1 MVGDDACSVCA
12 SLIQKLLEFISNMER
27 NKQYRKD
34 AKPPKKPKIKTGKL
48 SKKNFEKLQQLGMN
62 FEYLPVSKNLMPQ
75 FEAAMKKMGGTF
87 FTGGIEDNNSVYVAI
102 PAAQRN
108 MAALAAQHMLSK
120 EIEIKPDGFIL
131 KDGNNKISEEEMR
144 ITSDV
149 MSSYDIPLFAF
160 KTDDGKYMTVFP
172 KEFEG
177 QYNKAMEDVRQQFN
191 EINNIDIVR
200 YEQLSPLDK
209 PEYAAYI
216 VTDEEAQELA
226 KLAEFGELDI
236 KFAKTE
242 QGTAVFYS
250 MDIAEKIKNAR
261 KEYAKSLS
269 ESERYRI
276 DVTDNTISMDI
287 KNLLVPELSDE
298 NTYFLRVPNT
308 SGKDYIRLDKS
319 DCEIING
326 GKSIKTE
333 LDMEK
338 KYSIY
343 DSAGNIKQKRSGE
356 ELVKSYNTRHP
367 HATKGTKVYE
377 YGQGRER
384 VNLFNKEKNE
394 IISAKLDNADV
405 MRTALKEHGITGMTA
420 DMLMEDINKKLSEP
434 QKEIFN
440 YSKEKTEVVY
450 ADIPNIGEYLAQSQ
464 LSQAIVGKVCMT
476 GEIPKDTGSKCCV
489 MDRNTNSFAVLPV
502 MPVKEVQAALSQMG
516 YSEMSAKEIADKI
529 IHSYREGDVKE
540 LDEVK
545 ETSLPKITPFE
556 TTNAELQDCGYCK
569 TNDGI
574 MLIRES
580 QDEYKYMTID
590 KESPLADVERALHD
604 KFGLVD
610 DISAAVVMKQ
620 LIAEDIVKTAEPKT
634 IGDDVTVSQVT
645 SRYAEISH
653 DGKSEMMP
661 LDKLDTE
668 KLLAMGIPEKTIG
681 DIQKSFEK
689 AEQEVMYPDKQNL
702 ASLIGNAKN
711 MLMEK
716 VKAGGE
722 KLKENIK
729 SVGQE
734 R

>member
-12 SLIQKLLEFISNMER
+12 SLIQKLLEFIANMER
-27 NKQYRKD
+27 NRQYRKD

-131 KDGNNKISEEEMR
+131 KDGNNKIGEEEMR

-149 MSSYDIPLFAF
+149 MNSYDIPLFAF
-160 KTDDGKYMTVFP
+160 KTDDGKYMTVVP

-177 QYNKAMEDVRQQFN
+177 QYNKAMKDVRQQLN
-191 EINNIDIVR
+191 EINNIDVVR
-200 YEQLSPLDK
+200 YDQFSPLDN
-209 PEYAAYI
+209 PEFAAYI

-236 KFAKTE
+236 QFAMTDK
-242 QGTAVFYS
+242 GTAVFYS
-250 MDIAEKIKNAR
+250 TDIEGKIAGVR
-261 KEYAKSLS
+261 EEYAKSLS
-269 ESERYRI
+269 ESEQYRI

-319 DCEIING
+319 DCKIING

-333 LDMEK
+333 LDMER
-338 KYSIY
+338 KYSVY
-343 DSAGNIKQKRSGE
+343 DSSGNIKQKRSGE
-356 ELVKSYNTRHP
+356 ELSKSYNTRHP

-377 YGQGRER
+377 YDQGRER

-394 IISAKLDNADV
+394 IISVKLDNV
-405 MRTALKEHGITGMTA
+405 EVVRNALKEHGITGKTA
-420 DMLMEDINKKLSEP
+420 DMLMEDINNKLSAP

-440 YSKEKTEVVY
+440 YTREKTEVVY
-450 ADIPNIGEYLAQSQ
+450 VDIPNIGEYLAQSQ
-464 LSQAIVGKVCMT
+464 LSQAIVGRKCKS
-476 GEIPKDTGSKCCV
+476 GEIPKDTGAKCCV
-489 MDRNTNSFAVLPV
+489 LDNNKNEFAVIPV

-516 YSEMSAKEIADKI
+516 YSEISAKEIADKI
-529 IHSYREGDVKE
+529 VRSYRDSDISEPE
-540 LDEVK
+540 QEN
-545 ETSLPKITPFE
+545 EIIPSEITPFE
-556 TTNAELQDCGYCK
+556 TVNAELRDCGYCK

-580 QDEYKYMTID
+580 SDEYKYMTVD
-590 KESPLADVERALHD
+590 KDSSLADVERALHD

-620 LIAEDIVKTAEPKT
+620 LISDDIVKTAEPKT
-634 IGDDVTVSQVT
+634 IGDDVKVSQVT

-661 LDKLDTE
+661 LDKLDIE
-668 KLLAMGIPEKTIG
+668 RLLAMGVSEKIIG
-681 DIQKSFEK
+681 DVQKSFDKSEN
-689 AEQEVMYPDKQNL
+689 EMLHPDRQTLTGLK
-702 ASLIGNAKN
+702 IGAKN
-711 MLMEK
+711 MLDK
-716 VKAGGE
+716 IKAGGE

>member
-12 SLIQKLLEFISNMER
+12 SLIQKLLEFIANMER
-27 NKQYRKD
+27 NKQFRKD
-34 AKPPKKPKIKTGKL
+34 SQPPKKPKIKTGKL
-48 SKKNFEKLQQLGMN
+48 SKKNFEKLQQLGMS
-62 FEYLPVSKNLMPQ
+62 FEYLSVSKNLMPQ

-108 MAALAAQHMLSK
+108 MATLASQHMLSK
-120 EIEIKPDGFIL
+120 EIEIKPDSFIL
-131 KDGNNKISEEEMR
+131 KDGNDKISEEEMKV
-144 ITSDV
+144 TSDI

-160 KTDDGKYMTVFP
+160 RTDEGKYMTVVP

-177 QYNKAMEDVRQQFN
+177 QYIKAMKDVREQLK
-191 EINNIDIVR
+191 EINNIDVVR
-200 YEQLSPLDK
+200 YDQFSPLDK
-209 PEYAAYI
+209 PEFAAYI

-226 KLAEFGELDI
+226 KLADFGNLGI
-236 KFAKTE
+236 QFAMTDK
-242 QGTAVFYS
+242 GTAVFYS
-250 MDIAEKIKNAR
+250 TDIEDKIAGVR
-261 KEYAKSLS
+261 EEYAKSLS
-269 ESERYRI
+269 ESEQYRI

-333 LDMEK
+333 LDMER
-338 KYSIY
+338 KYSVY
-343 DSAGNIKQKRSGE
+343 NSSGNIKQSRSGE
-356 ELVKSYNTRHP
+356 ELSKSYNTRHP

-394 IISAKLDNADV
+394 IISVKLDNADI
-405 MRTALKEHGITGMTA
+405 MRTALKEHGITGKTA
-420 DMLMEDINKKLSEP
+420 DMLMEDIYNKLSEP

-440 YSKEKTEVVY
+440 YTKEKTEVVY

-476 GEIPKDTGSKCCV
+476 GEIPKEKGSKCCV

-529 IHSYREGDVKE
+529 VGNYREGDVKE
-540 LDEVK
+540 FDEVK
-545 ETSLPKITPFE
+545 ETPLPKVTPFE
-556 TTNAELQDCGYCK
+556 TTNAELRDCGYCN
-569 TNDGI
+569 TNEGI

-580 QDEYKYMTID
+580 SDEYKYMTID
-590 KESPLADVERALHD
+590 NESSLADVESALHD
-604 KFGLVD
+604 KFNIID

-620 LIAEDIVKTAEPKT
+620 LIADDIVKTAESKT

-645 SRYAEISH
+645 SKYVEISH

-681 DIQKSFEK
+681 DIRKSFEK

>member
-12 SLIQKLLEFISNMER
+12 SLIQKLLEFIANMER
-27 NKQYRKD
+27 NRQYRKD
-34 AKPPKKPKIKTGKL
+34 AKPPKQPKIKMGKL
-48 SKKNFEKLQQLGMN
+48 SKKCFNKLQQAGMS
-62 FEYLPVSKNLMPQ
+62 FEYMPVPKELMPQ

-87 FTGGIEDNNSVYVAI
+87 FTGGIEDNNSVYVAVPMSQKNLVGI
-102 PAAQRN
+102 AT
-108 MAALAAQHMLSK
+108 QHILSK
-120 EIEIKPDGFIL
+120 EIEIKPDSFIL
-131 KDGNNKISEEEMR
+131 KDGNDKISEEEMR

-149 MSSYDIPLFAF
+149 MNSYDIPLFAF
-160 KTDDGKYMTVFP
+160 KTDDDRYMTIVP

-177 QYNKAMEDVRQQFN
+177 QYIKAMKDVREQLK
-191 EINNIDIVR
+191 EINNIDVVH
-200 YEQLSPLDK
+200 YDQFSPLDK
-209 PEYAAYI
+209 PEKVAFI
-216 VTDEEAQELA
+216 VTEEEAQELA
-226 KLAEFGELDI
+226 KLADFGNLGI
-236 KFAKTE
+236 QFAMTDK
-242 QGTAVFYS
+242 GTAVFYS
-250 MDIAEKIKNAR
+250 TDIEDKIAGVR
-261 KEYAKSLS
+261 EEYAKSLS
-269 ESERYRI
+269 ESEQYRI

-319 DCEIING
+319 DCEIINS

-333 LDMEK
+333 LDMER
-338 KYSIY
+338 KYSVY
-343 DSAGNIKQKRSGE
+343 DSSGNIKQKRSGE
-356 ELVKSYNTRHP
+356 ELSKSYNTRHP

-377 YGQGRER
+377 YGQVRER

-394 IISAKLDNADV
+394 IISVKLDNV
-405 MRTALKEHGITGMTA
+405 EVVRNALKEHGITGKTA
-420 DMLMEDINKKLSEP
+420 DMLMEDINNKLSAP

-440 YSKEKTEVVY
+440 YTREKTEVVY

-464 LSQAIVGKVCMT
+464 LSQAIVGKACMT

-540 LDEVK
+540 LDGVK

-556 TTNAELQDCGYCK
+556 TTNAELQDYGYCK

-574 MLIRES
+574 MIIRES

-590 KESPLADVERALHD
+590 KESSLADVESALHD
-604 KFGLVD
+604 KFNIID

-620 LIAEDIVKTAEPKT
+620 LIADDIVKTAESKT

-645 SRYAEISH
+645 SKYIEISH

-681 DIQKSFEK
+681 DIRKSFEK

-729 SVGQE
+729 PVGQE

>member
-27 NKQYRKD
+27 NKQYRKG

-48 SKKNFEKLQQLGMN
+48 SKKNFEKLQQLGMS

-102 PAAQRN
+102 PTVQRN

-131 KDGNNKISEEEMR
+131 KDGNNKVSEEEMR
-144 ITSDV
+144 ITSDI
-149 MSSYDIPLFAF
+149 MNSYDIPLFAF
-160 KTDDGKYMTVFP
+160 KTDDDRYMTIVP
-172 KEFEG
+172 KEFKG
-177 QYNKAMEDVRQQFN
+177 QYIKAMKDVREQLK
-191 EINNIDIVR
+191 EINNIDVVR
-200 YEQLSPLDK
+200 YDQFSPLDK

-226 KLAEFGELDI
+226 KLADFGDLDI
-236 KFAKTE
+236 QFTKSGE
-242 QGTAVFYS
+242 NTAVFYS
-250 MDIAEKIKNAR
+250 TDIEDKIAGVR
-261 KEYAKSLS
+261 EDYVKSLS
-269 ESERYRI
+269 ESEQYRI

-333 LDMEK
+333 LDMK
-338 KYSIY
+338 KNYSIY
-343 DSAGNIKQKRSGE
+343 DSESNIKQTRSGE
-356 ELVKSYNTRHP
+356 ELAKSYNTRHP

-377 YGQGRER
+377 YGQGRKR

-394 IISAKLDNADV
+394 IISVKLDNSEV
-405 MRTALKEHGITGMTA
+405 VRNALKEHGITGKTA
-420 DMLMEDINKKLSEP
+420 DMLMNDINNKLSEP

-440 YSKEKTEVVY
+440 YTKENTEVVY

-464 LSQAIVGKVCMT
+464 LSQAIVGRKCKS
-476 GEIPKDTGSKCCV
+476 GEIPKDTGAKCCV
-489 MDRNTNSFAVLPV
+489 LDNNKNEFAVIPV
-502 MPVKEVQAALSQMG
+502 MPLKEVQAALSQMG

-529 IHSYREGDVKE
+529 VGSYREGDIKE

-545 ETSLPKITPFE
+545 ETPLPKITPFE
-556 TTNAELQDCGYCK
+556 TTNAELQDCGFCK
-569 TNDGI
+569 TDDGI

-580 QDEYKYMTID
+580 ADEYKYMTID

-604 KFGLVD
+604 KFNIVD

-620 LIAEDIVKTAEPKT
+620 LIDDDIVKTAESKT

-645 SRYAEISH
+645 SKYVEISH

-681 DIQKSFEK
+681 DIRKSFEK
-689 AEQEVMYPDKQNL
+689 AEQEFMYPDKQNL

>member
-12 SLIQKLLEFISNMER
+12 SLIQKLLEFIANMER
-27 NKQYRKD
+27 NRQYRKD
-34 AKPPKKPKIKTGKL
+34 AKPPKQPKIKTGKL
-48 SKKNFEKLQQLGMN
+48 SKKNFEKLQQLGMS

-75 FEAAMKKMGGTF
+75 FEVAMKKMGGTF

-149 MSSYDIPLFAF
+149 MNSYDIPLFAF
-160 KTDDGKYMTVFP
+160 KTDDGKYMTVVP

-177 QYNKAMEDVRQQFN
+177 QYIKAMKDVREQLK
-191 EINNIDIVR
+191 EINNIDVVR
-200 YEQLSPLDK
+200 YDQFSPLDN

-216 VTDEEAQELA
+216 VTDEEAQEFA
-226 KLAEFGELDI
+226 KLAEFGNLDI
-236 KFAKTE
+236 QFAMTDK
-242 QGTAVFYS
+242 GMAVFYS
-250 MDIAEKIKNAR
+250 TDISEKITTAR
-261 KEYAKSLS
+261 EEYAKSLS
-269 ESERYRI
+269 ESEQYRI

-333 LDMEK
+333 LDMER
-338 KYSIY
+338 KYSVY
-343 DSAGNIKQKRSGE
+343 DSSGNIKQSRSGE
-356 ELVKSYNTRHP
+356 ELSKSYNTRHP

-394 IISAKLDNADV
+394 IISVKLDNADV
-405 MRTALKEHGITGMTA
+405 MRTALKEHGITGKTA
-420 DMLMEDINKKLSEP
+420 DMLMEDINQKLSEP

-440 YSKEKTEVVY
+440 YTREKTEVVY

-516 YSEMSAKEIADKI
+516 YFEMSAKEIADKI
-529 IHSYREGDVKE
+529 VGSYRDGDISE
-540 LDEVK
+540 PERGN
-545 ETSLPKITPFE
+545 EIIPSEITLFE
-556 TTNAELQDCGYCK
+556 TTNAELQDCGFCK

-580 QDEYKYMTID
+580 SDEYKYMTVD
-590 KESPLADVERALHD
+590 KDSSLVDVERALHD

-620 LIAEDIVKTAEPKT
+620 LISDDIVKTAEPKN
-634 IGDDVTVSQVT
+634 IGDDVTVSQIT
-645 SRYAEISH
+645 SKYIEISH

-668 KLLAMGIPEKTIG
+668 KLLAMGVSEKVIG
-681 DIQKSFEK
+681 DIQKSFDKSEN
-689 AEQEVMYPDKQNL
+689 EILHPDRQTLTELK
-702 ASLIGNAKN
+702 IGAKN
-711 MLMEK
+711 MLDK
-716 VKAGGE
+716 IKAGGE
-722 KLKENIK
+722 KIKENIK
-729 SVGQE
+729 LVGQE

>member
-12 SLIQKLLEFISNMER
+12 SLIQKLLEFIANMEH
-27 NKQYRKD
+27 NKQYRKGM
-34 AKPPKKPKIKTGKL
+34 KPPKTPKIKTGKL
-48 SKKNFEKLQQLGMN
+48 SKKCFKKLQQAGTS
-62 FEYLPVSKNLMPQ
+62 FEYLPVPKKLMPQ
-75 FEAAMKKMGGTF
+75 FETAMKKMGGTF
-87 FTGGIEDNNSVYVAI
+87 FTGGIEDNNNIYVAI

-120 EIEIKPDGFIL
+120 EIENKPDAFIL

-149 MSSYDIPLFAF
+149 MNSYDIPMFAF
-160 KTDDGKYMTVFP
+160 RTNDGKYMTVIP

-177 QYNKAMEDVRQQFN
+177 QFNKAMEDVKQQL
-191 EINNIDIVR
+191 EQLKNIEVVR
-200 YEQLSPLDK
+200 YDQFSPLDK
-209 PEYAAYI
+209 PEKVAYT

-226 KLAEFGELDI
+226 KVAKLGDLDI
-236 KFAKTE
+236 QFAKTE
-242 QGTAVFYS
+242 QGTAVLYNS
-250 MDIAEKIKNAR
+250 DIAEKIEATR
-261 KEYAKSLS
+261 EDYAKAVS
-269 ESERYRI
+269 ESEAFLI

-287 KNLLVPELSDE
+287 NKLLVPELSDE
-298 NTYFLRVPNT
+298 NTYFVRVPNT

-333 LDMEK
+333 LDMER
-338 KYSIY
+338 KYSVY
-343 DSAGNIKQKRSGE
+343 DSSGNIKQKRSGE
-356 ELVKSYNTRHP
+356 ELSKSYNTRHP

-394 IISAKLDNADV
+394 IISVKLDNV
-405 MRTALKEHGITGMTA
+405 EVVRNALKEHGITGKTA
-420 DMLMEDINKKLSEP
+420 DMLMEDINNKLSAP

-440 YSKEKTEVVY
+440 YTREKTEVVY

-489 MDRNTNSFAVLPV
+489 TDRNTNSFAVLPV

-516 YSEMSAKEIADKI
+516 YSEMSSKEIADKI
-529 IHSYREGDVKE
+529 VRSYREGDVNE
-540 LDEVK
+540 LDEI
-545 ETSLPKITPFE
+545 TPSPKITPFE
-556 TTNAELQDCGYCK
+556 TTNAELQDCGFCK
-569 TNDGI
+569 TDDGI

-580 QDEYKYMTID
+580 QDDYKCMTID
-590 KESPLADVERALHD
+590 KDSPLADVERALHD
-604 KFGLVD
+604 KFNIVD
-610 DISAAVVMKQ
+610 DISAANIMKQ
-620 LIAEDIVKTAEPKT
+620 LISDDIVKTAEPKT

-645 SRYAEISH
+645 SGYVEISH

-668 KLLAMGIPEKTIG
+668 KLLAMGVSEKVIG
-681 DIQKSFEK
+681 DIQKSFDKSEN
-689 AEQEVMYPDKQNL
+689 EILHPDRQTLTGLK
-702 ASLIGNAKN
+702 IGAKN
-711 MLMEK
+711 MLDK
-716 VKAGGE
+716 IKAGGE

>member
-1 MVGDDACSVCA
+1 
-12 SLIQKLLEFISNMER
+12 
-27 NKQYRKD
+27 
-34 AKPPKKPKIKTGKL
+34 
-48 SKKNFEKLQQLGMN
+48 
-62 FEYLPVSKNLMPQ
+62 
-75 FEAAMKKMGGTF
+75 
-87 FTGGIEDNNSVYVAI
+87 
-102 PAAQRN
+102 
-108 MAALAAQHMLSK
+108 
-120 EIEIKPDGFIL
+120 
-131 KDGNNKISEEEMR
+131 
-144 ITSDV
+144 
-149 MSSYDIPLFAF
+149 
-160 KTDDGKYMTVFP
+160 
-172 KEFEG
+172 
-177 QYNKAMEDVRQQFN
+177 
-191 EINNIDIVR
+191 
-200 YEQLSPLDK
+200 
-209 PEYAAYI
+209 
-216 VTDEEAQELA
+216 
-226 KLAEFGELDI
+226 
-236 KFAKTE
+236 
-242 QGTAVFYS
+242 
-250 MDIAEKIKNAR
+250 
-261 KEYAKSLS
+261 
-269 ESERYRI
+269 
-276 DVTDNTISMDI
+276 MDI

-394 IISAKLDNADV
+394 IISVKLDNADV
-405 MRTALKEHGITGMTA
+405 MRTALKEHGITGKTA
-420 DMLMEDINKKLSEP
+420 DMLMEDIYNKLSEP

-440 YSKEKTEVVY
+440 YTKEKTEVVY

-489 MDRNTNSFAVLPV
+489 MDRNTNSFAVLPI

-529 IHSYREGDVKE
+529 VRSYRDSDISEPE
-540 LDEVK
+540 REN
-545 ETSLPKITPFE
+545 EIIPSEITSFE
-556 TTNAELQDCGYCK
+556 TVNAELQDCGFCK
-569 TNDGI
+569 TDDGL

-590 KESPLADVERALHD
+590 KESSLADVESALHD
-604 KFGLVD
+604 KFNIID

-620 LIAEDIVKTAEPKT
+620 LIADDIVKTAESKT

-645 SRYAEISH
+645 SKYVEISH

-681 DIQKSFEK
+681 DIRKSFEK
-689 AEQEVMYPDKQNL
+689 AEQEFMYPDKQNL

-729 SVGQE
+729 LVGQE

>member
-48 SKKNFEKLQQLGMN
+48 SKKNFEKLQQLGMS
-62 FEYLPVSKNLMPQ
+62 FEYLPVSKNLMLQ

-131 KDGNNKISEEEMR
+131 KDGNNKIGEEEMK

-149 MSSYDIPLFAF
+149 MNSYDIPLFAF
-160 KTDDGKYMTVFP
+160 KTDDGKYMTVVP

-177 QYNKAMEDVRQQFN
+177 QYNKAMEDVRQQLN
-191 EINNIDIVR
+191 EINNIDVVR
-200 YEQLSPLDK
+200 YDQLSPLDK
-209 PEYAAYI
+209 PEFAAYI
-216 VTDEEAQELA
+216 ITDEEAQELA

-250 MDIAEKIKNAR
+250 TDISEKITTAR
-261 KEYAKSLS
+261 EEYAKSLS
-269 ESERYRI
+269 ESEQYRI

-308 SGKDYIRLDKS
+308 SGKDYISLDKS
-319 DCEIING
+319 ECEIING
-326 GKSIKTE
+326 CKSIKTE
-333 LDMEK
+333 LDMK
-338 KYSIY
+338 KNYSIY
-343 DSAGNIKQKRSGE
+343 DSEGNIKQTRSGE
-356 ELVKSYNTRHP
+356 ELAKSYNTRHP

-377 YGQGRER
+377 HGQGRER

-394 IISAKLDNADV
+394 IISVKLDNADV
-405 MRTALKEHGITGMTA
+405 MRTALKEHGITGKTA
-420 DMLMEDINKKLSEP
+420 DMLMEDINQKLSEP

-440 YSKEKTEVVY
+440 YTREKTEVVY

-529 IHSYREGDVKE
+529 VGSYRDGDISE
-540 LDEVK
+540 PERGN
-545 ETSLPKITPFE
+545 EIIPSEITLFE
-556 TTNAELQDCGYCK
+556 TTNAELQDCGFCK

-580 QDEYKYMTID
+580 SDEYKYMTVD
-590 KESPLADVERALHD
+590 KDSSLADVERALHD

-620 LIAEDIVKTAEPKT
+620 LISDDIVKTAEPKN
-634 IGDDVTVSQVT
+634 IGDDVTVSQIT
-645 SRYAEISH
+645 SKYIEISH

-668 KLLAMGIPEKTIG
+668 KLLAMGVSEKVIG
-681 DIQKSFEK
+681 DIQKSFDKSEN
-689 AEQEVMYPDKQNL
+689 EILHPDRQTLTELK
-702 ASLIGNAKN
+702 IGAKN
-711 MLMEK
+711 MLDK
-716 VKAGGE
+716 IKAGGE
-722 KLKENIK
+722 KIKENIK
-729 SVGQE
+729 LVGQE

>member
-12 SLIQKLLEFISNMER
+12 SLIQKLLEFIANMER
-27 NKQYRKD
+27 NKQFRKD
-34 AKPPKKPKIKTGKL
+34 SQPPKKPKIKTGKL
-48 SKKNFEKLQQLGMN
+48 SKKNFEKLRQLGMS

-108 MAALAAQHMLSK
+108 MATLASQHMLSK
-120 EIEIKPDGFIL
+120 EIEIKPDSFIL
-131 KDGNNKISEEEMR
+131 KDGNDKISEEEMKV
-144 ITSDV
+144 TSDI

-160 KTDDGKYMTVFP
+160 KTDDGKYMTVVP

-177 QYNKAMEDVRQQFN
+177 QYIEAMKDVREQLK
-191 EINNIDIVR
+191 EIHNIDIVR
-200 YEQLSPLDK
+200 YDQFSPLDN
-209 PEYAAYI
+209 PEFAAYI

-226 KLAEFGELDI
+226 KLAEFGEFDI

-250 MDIAEKIKNAR
+250 TDIAPKISEAR
-261 KEYAKSLS
+261 EEYAKSLS
-269 ESERYRI
+269 GSEQYRI

-298 NTYFLRVPNT
+298 DTYFLRVPNT

-333 LDMEK
+333 LDMER
-338 KYSIY
+338 KYSVY
-343 DSAGNIKQKRSGE
+343 DSSGNIKQKRSGE
-356 ELVKSYNTRHP
+356 ELSKSYNTRHP

-394 IISAKLDNADV
+394 IISVKLDNAGI
-405 MRTALKEHGITGMTA
+405 MRTALKEHGITGKTA
-420 DMLMEDINKKLSEP
+420 DMLMEDIYNKLSEP

-440 YSKEKTEVVY
+440 YTREKTEVVY

-464 LSQAIVGKVCMT
+464 LSQAIVGRKCIS
-476 GEIPKDTGSKCCV
+476 GEIPKDTGAKCCV
-489 MDRNTNSFAVLPV
+489 LDNNKNEFAVIPV
-502 MPVKEVQAALSQMG
+502 MPVKEVQATLSQMG

-529 IHSYREGDVKE
+529 VGNYRDGDISE
-540 LDEVK
+540 PERGN
-545 ETSLPKITPFE
+545 EIIPSEITSFE
-556 TTNAELQDCGYCK
+556 TVNAELQDCGFCK
-569 TNDGI
+569 TDDGI
-574 MLIRES
+574 MIIRES

-604 KFGLVD
+604 KFNIVD

-620 LIAEDIVKTAEPKT
+620 LISDDIVKTAEPKT
-634 IGDDVTVSQVT
+634 IGDDVTVSQIT
-645 SRYAEISH
+645 SKYIEISH

-668 KLLAMGIPEKTIG
+668 KLLAMGVSEKVIG
-681 DIQKSFEK
+681 DIEKSFYKLEN
-689 AEQEVMYPDKQNL
+689 EILHPDRQTLTGLK
-702 ASLIGNAKN
+702 IGAKN
-711 MLMEK
+711 MLDK
-716 VKAGGE
+716 IKAGGE
-722 KLKENIK
+722 KVAETIK
-729 SVGQE
+729 NRGQE

>member
-12 SLIQKLLEFISNMER
+12 SLIQKLLEFIANMER
-27 NKQYRKD
+27 NRQYRKD
-34 AKPPKKPKIKTGKL
+34 AKPPKQPKIKTGKL

-75 FEAAMKKMGGTF
+75 FEAVMKKMGGTF

-108 MAALAAQHMLSK
+108 MVTLASQHMLSK
-120 EIEIKPDGFIL
+120 EIEIKPDSFIL
-131 KDGNNKISEEEMR
+131 KDGNDKISEEEMKV
-144 ITSDV
+144 TSDI

-160 KTDDGKYMTVFP
+160 RTDEGKYMTVVP

-177 QYNKAMEDVRQQFN
+177 QYIKAMKDVREQLK
-191 EINNIDIVR
+191 EINNIDVVR
-200 YEQLSPLDK
+200 YDQFSPLDK

-226 KLAEFGELDI
+226 KLADFGELNI

-250 MDIAEKIKNAR
+250 TDIAGKIKNAR
-261 KEYAKSLS
+261 EEYAKSLS
-269 ESERYRI
+269 GSEQYRI

-298 NTYFLRVPNT
+298 DTYFLRVPNT

-333 LDMEK
+333 LDMER
-338 KYSIY
+338 KYSVY
-343 DSAGNIKQKRSGE
+343 DSSGNIKQKRSGE
-356 ELVKSYNTRHP
+356 ELSKSYNTRHP

-394 IISAKLDNADV
+394 IISVKLDNAGI
-405 MRTALKEHGITGMTA
+405 MRTALKEHGITGKTA
-420 DMLMEDINKKLSEP
+420 DMLMEDIYNKLSEP

-440 YSKEKTEVVY
+440 YTREKTEVVY

-464 LSQAIVGKVCMT
+464 LSQAIVGRKCIS
-476 GEIPKDTGSKCCV
+476 GEIPKDTGAKCCV
-489 MDRNTNSFAVLPV
+489 LDNNKNEFAVIPV
-502 MPVKEVQAALSQMG
+502 MPVKEVQATLSQMG

-529 IHSYREGDVKE
+529 VGNYRYGDISE
-540 LDEVK
+540 PER
-545 ETSLPKITPFE
+545 ENEIIPSEITSFE
-556 TTNAELQDCGYCK
+556 TVNAELQDCGFCK
-569 TNDGI
+569 TDDGI

-604 KFGLVD
+604 KFNIID

-620 LIAEDIVKTAEPKT
+620 LIADDIVKTAESKT

-645 SRYAEISH
+645 SKYVEISH

-681 DIQKSFEK
+681 DIRKSFEK
-689 AEQEVMYPDKQNL
+689 AEQEFMYPDKQNL

>member
-48 SKKNFEKLQQLGMN
+48 SKKNFEKLQQLGMS
-62 FEYLPVSKNLMPQ
+62 FEYLPVSKNLMLQ

-131 KDGNNKISEEEMR
+131 KDGNNKIGEEEMK

-149 MSSYDIPLFAF
+149 MNSYDIPLFAF
-160 KTDDGKYMTVFP
+160 KTDDGKYMTVVP

-177 QYNKAMEDVRQQFN
+177 QYNKAMEDVRQQLN
-191 EINNIDIVR
+191 EINNIDVVR
-200 YEQLSPLDK
+200 YDQLSPLDK
-209 PEYAAYI
+209 PEFAAYI
-216 VTDEEAQELA
+216 ITDEEAQELA

-250 MDIAEKIKNAR
+250 TDISEKITTAR
-261 KEYAKSLS
+261 EEYAKSLS
-269 ESERYRI
+269 ESEQYRI

-287 KNLLVPELSDE
+287 KNLLIPELSDE

-333 LDMEK
+333 LDMER

-343 DSAGNIKQKRSGE
+343 DSSGNIKQSRSGE
-356 ELVKSYNTRHP
+356 ELAKSYNTRHP

-377 YGQGRER
+377 HGQGRER

-394 IISAKLDNADV
+394 IISVKLDNADV
-405 MRTALKEHGITGMTA
+405 MRTALKEHGITGKTA
-420 DMLMEDINKKLSEP
+420 DMLMDDINKKLSEP

-440 YSKEKTEVVY
+440 YTREKTEVVY

-464 LSQAIVGKVCMT
+464 LSQAIVGKMCMT
-476 GEIPKDTGSKCCV
+476 GEITKDTGSKCCV

-502 MPVKEVQAALSQMG
+502 MPVKEMQAALSQMG

-529 IHSYREGDVKE
+529 VGSYREGDVKE

-556 TTNAELQDCGYCK
+556 TTNAELRDCGYCN

-580 QDEYKYMTID
+580 SDEYKYMTID
-590 KESPLADVERALHD
+590 KESSLADVERALHD
-604 KFGLVD
+604 KFNIVD

-620 LIAEDIVKTAEPKT
+620 LIDDDIVKTAEPKN

-645 SRYAEISH
+645 GKYIEIIH

-681 DIQKSFEK
+681 DIRKSFEK

>member
-12 SLIQKLLEFISNMER
+12 SLIQKLLEFIANMER

-48 SKKNFEKLQQLGMN
+48 SKKNFEKLQQLGMS

-131 KDGNNKISEEEMR
+131 KDGNNKVSEEEMR

-149 MSSYDIPLFAF
+149 MNSYDIPIFAF
-160 KTDDGKYMTVFP
+160 KTDDGKYMTVVP

-191 EINNIDIVR
+191 EINNIDIIR

-209 PEYAAYI
+209 PEFAAYI

-226 KLAEFGELDI
+226 KLADFGDLDI
-236 KFAKTE
+236 QFTKSGE
-242 QGTAVFYS
+242 NTAVFYS
-250 MDIAEKIKNAR
+250 TDIEDKIAGVR
-261 KEYAKSLS
+261 GEYAKSLS
-269 ESERYRI
+269 ESEQYRI

-308 SGKDYIRLDKS
+308 SGKDYVRLEKS
-319 DCEIING
+319 ECEIING
-326 GKSIKTE
+326 GKSIKNE
-333 LDMEK
+333 LDMK
-338 KYSIY
+338 KNYSIY
-343 DSAGNIKQKRSGE
+343 DSEGNIKQTRSGE
-356 ELVKSYNTRHP
+356 ELAKSYNTRHP

-394 IISAKLDNADV
+394 IISVKLDNADV
-405 MRTALKEHGITGMTA
+405 MRTALKEHGIMGKTA
-420 DMLMEDINKKLSEP
+420 DMLMEDINNKLSAP

-440 YSKEKTEVVY
+440 YTREKAEVVY

-489 MDRNTNSFAVLPV
+489 MDRNTNSFAVFPV

-529 IHSYREGDVKE
+529 VGSYREGDIKE

-545 ETSLPKITPFE
+545 ETPLPKITPFE
-556 TTNAELQDCGYCK
+556 TTNAELQDCGFCK
-569 TNDGI
+569 TDDGI
-574 MLIRES
+574 MIIRES

-604 KFGLVD
+604 KFNIID

-645 SRYAEISH
+645 SKYVEISH

-668 KLLAMGIPEKTIG
+668 KLQAMGIPEKTIG
-681 DIQKSFEK
+681 NIQKSFEK
-689 AEQEVMYPDKQNL
+689 AEQEAMHPDKQNL

-711 MLMEK
+711 MIMEK

-722 KLKENIK
+722 KIKENIK

>member
-12 SLIQKLLEFISNMER
+12 SLIQKLLEFIANMER
-27 NKQYRKD
+27 NRQYRKD
-34 AKPPKKPKIKTGKL
+34 AKPPKQPKIKTGKL

-87 FTGGIEDNNSVYVAI
+87 FIGGIEDNNSVYVAI

-108 MAALAAQHMLSK
+108 MATLASQHMLSK
-120 EIEIKPDGFIL
+120 EIEIKPDSFIL
-131 KDGNNKISEEEMR
+131 KDGNDKISEEEMKV
-144 ITSDV
+144 TSNI

-160 KTDDGKYMTVFP
+160 RTDEGKYMTVVP

-177 QYNKAMEDVRQQFN
+177 QYIEAMKDVREQLK
-191 EINNIDIVR
+191 EINNIDVVR
-200 YEQLSPLDK
+200 YDQFSPLDN
-209 PEYAAYI
+209 PEFAAYI

-226 KLAEFGELDI
+226 KLAEFGDLDI
-236 KFAKTE
+236 QFTMTDK
-242 QGTAVFYS
+242 GMAVFYS
-250 MDIAEKIKNAR
+250 TDIEDKIAGVR
-261 KEYAKSLS
+261 EEYAKSLS
-269 ESERYRI
+269 ESEQYRI

-319 DCEIING
+319 DCDIING

-338 KYSIY
+338 KYSVY

-356 ELVKSYNTRHP
+356 ELSKSYNTRHP

-394 IISAKLDNADV
+394 IISVKLDNADI
-405 MRTALKEHGITGMTA
+405 MRTALKEHCITGKTA
-420 DMLMEDINKKLSEP
+420 DMLMEDIYNKLSEP

-440 YSKEKTEVVY
+440 YTREKTEVVY

-464 LSQAIVGKVCMT
+464 LSQAIVGRKCIS
-476 GEIPKDTGSKCCV
+476 GEITKDTGAKCCV
-489 MDRNTNSFAVLPV
+489 LDNNKNEFAVIPV

-529 IHSYREGDVKE
+529 IRSYRDGDISESEPAKMISAEKVN
-540 LDEVK
+540 
-545 ETSLPKITPFE
+545 PFE
-556 TTNAELQDCGYCK
+556 TSNAELRDCGYCK

-580 QDEYKYMTID
+580 EDAYKYMSVD
-590 KESPLADVERALHD
+590 RDSSLADVEKALHD

-610 DISAAVVMKQ
+610 DISAAVVMKT
-620 LIAEDIVKTAEPKT
+620 LIADEIVKTAEPKT

-645 SRYAEISH
+645 SKYVEISH

-702 ASLIGNAKN
+702 A
-711 MLMEK
+711 
-716 VKAGGE
+716 GGE

>member
-102 PAAQRN
+102 PVAQRN

-131 KDGNNKISEEEMR
+131 KDGNNKVSEEEMR
-144 ITSDV
+144 ITSDI
-149 MSSYDIPLFAF
+149 MNSYDIPLFAF
-160 KTDDGKYMTVFP
+160 KTDDGKYMTVVP

-177 QYNKAMEDVRQQFN
+177 QYNKAMEDVRQQLK
-191 EINNIDIVR
+191 EINNIDVVR
-200 YEQLSPLDK
+200 YDQFSPLDK

-250 MDIAEKIKNAR
+250 TDIAPKIFEAR
-261 KEYAKSLS
+261 EEYAKSLS
-269 ESERYRI
+269 GSEQYRI

-287 KNLLVPELSDE
+287 KNLLVPELSDQ

-319 DCEIING
+319 DCEVING

-333 LDMEK
+333 LDMER
-338 KYSIY
+338 KYSVY
-343 DSAGNIKQKRSGE
+343 DSAGNIKQSRSGE
-356 ELVKSYNTRHP
+356 ELAKSYNTRHP

-377 YGQGRER
+377 HGQGRER

-394 IISAKLDNADV
+394 IISVKLDNADV
-405 MRTALKEHGITGMTA
+405 VRTALKEHGITGKTA
-420 DMLMEDINKKLSEP
+420 DMLMDDINKKLSEP

-440 YSKEKTEVVY
+440 YTREKTEVVY

-476 GEIPKDTGSKCCV
+476 GEIPKDTGAKCCV
-489 MDRNTNSFAVLPV
+489 LDNNKNEFAVIPV

-529 IHSYREGDVKE
+529 VRSYRDGDISE
-540 LDEVK
+540 PER
-545 ETSLPKITPFE
+545 ENEIIPSEITSFE
-556 TTNAELQDCGYCK
+556 TVNAELQDCGFCK
-569 TNDGI
+569 TDDGI

-580 QDEYKYMTID
+580 ADEYKYMTID

-604 KFGLVD
+604 KFNIVD

-620 LIAEDIVKTAEPKT
+620 LIDDDIVKTAEPKT

-645 SRYAEISH
+645 SKYIEISH
-653 DGKSEMMP
+653 DGKSEMMSK
-661 LDKLDTE
+661 DKFDTE
-668 KLLAMGIPEKTIG
+668 KLQAMGIPEKTIG

-689 AEQEVMYPDKQNL
+689 AEQEVMHPDKQNL

>member
-1 MVGDDACSVCA
+1 
-12 SLIQKLLEFISNMER
+12 MEH
-27 NKQYRKD
+27 NKQYRKGM
-34 AKPPKKPKIKTGKL
+34 KPPKTPKIKTGKL
-48 SKKNFEKLQQLGMN
+48 SKKCFKKLQQAGTS
-62 FEYLPVSKNLMPQ
+62 FEYLPVPKELMPQ
-75 FEAAMKKMGGTF
+75 FESAMKKMGGTF
-87 FTGGIEDNNSVYVAI
+87 FTGGIEDNNNIYVAI

-120 EIEIKPDGFIL
+120 EIESNPEAFIL

-149 MSSYDIPLFAF
+149 MNSYDIPMFAF
-160 KTDDGKYMTVFP
+160 RTDDGKYMTVIP

-177 QYNKAMEDVRQQFN
+177 QFNKAMEDVKQQLN
-191 EINNIDIVR
+191 QLKNIDVVR
-200 YEQLSPLDK
+200 YDQFSPLDK
-209 PEYAAYI
+209 PEKVAYI
-216 VTDEEAQELA
+216 VTEEEAQELA

-236 KFAKTE
+236 QFAMTDK
-242 QGTAVFYS
+242 GTAVFYS
-250 MDIAEKIKNAR
+250 TDIAEKIKTAR
-261 KEYAKSLS
+261 EEYAKSLS
-269 ESERYRI
+269 ESEKYRI

-287 KNLLVPELSDE
+287 KNLLVLELSDE

-326 GKSIKTE
+326 GKSIKAE
-333 LDMEK
+333 LDMER
-338 KYSIY
+338 KYSVY
-343 DSAGNIKQKRSGE
+343 DSSGNIKQSRSGE
-356 ELVKSYNTRHP
+356 ELSKSYNTRHP

-394 IISAKLDNADV
+394 IISVKLDNADI
-405 MRTALKEHGITGMTA
+405 MRTALKEHGITGKTA
-420 DMLMEDINKKLSEP
+420 SEP

-440 YSKEKTEVVY
+440 YTREKTEVVY

-476 GEIPKDTGSKCCV
+476 GEIPKEKGSKCCV
-489 MDRNTNSFAVLPV
+489 MDRNTNSFAVLSV
-502 MPVKEVQAALSQMG
+502 MPVKEVQAALLQMG

-529 IHSYREGDVKE
+529 VRSYRDSDISEPE
-540 LDEVK
+540 REN
-545 ETSLPKITPFE
+545 EIIPSEITSFE
-556 TTNAELQDCGYCK
+556 TVNAELRDCGFCK

-590 KESPLADVERALHD
+590 KESSLADVERALHD

-620 LIAEDIVKTAEPKT
+620 LIAEDIVKTVEPKT

-645 SRYAEISH
+645 SKYVEISH

-661 LDKLDTE
+661 LVKLDTE
-668 KLLAMGIPEKTIG
+668 KLLAMGVSENVIG
-681 DIQKSFEK
+681 DIQKSFDKSEN
-689 AEQEVMYPDKQNL
+689 EMLHPDKQTL
-702 ASLIGNAKN
+702 VGLKIGAKN
-711 MLMEK
+711 MLDK
-716 VKAGGE
+716 IKAGGE
-722 KLKENIK
+722 KIKENIK

>member
-12 SLIQKLLEFISNMER
+12 SLIQKLLEFIANMER
-27 NKQYRKD
+27 NRQYRKD

-48 SKKNFEKLQQLGMN
+48 SKKNFEKLQQLGMS

-131 KDGNNKISEEEMR
+131 KDGNNKIGEEEMR

-149 MSSYDIPLFAF
+149 MNSYDIPLFAF
-160 KTDDGKYMTVFP
+160 KTDDGKYMTVVP

-177 QYNKAMEDVRQQFN
+177 QYNKAMKDVRQQLN
-191 EINNIDIVR
+191 EINNIDVVR
-200 YEQLSPLDK
+200 YDQLSPLDN
-209 PEYAAYI
+209 PEFAAYI
-216 VTDEEAQELA
+216 ITDEEAQELA

-236 KFAKTE
+236 QFAMTDN
-242 QGTAVFYS
+242 GTAVFYS
-250 MDIAEKIKNAR
+250 TDIEDKIVGVRAD
-261 KEYAKSLS
+261 YAKSLS
-269 ESERYRI
+269 ESEQYRI

-319 DCEIING
+319 DYEIING

-333 LDMEK
+333 LDMER

-343 DSAGNIKQKRSGE
+343 DSSGNIKQSRSGE
-356 ELVKSYNTRHP
+356 ELAKSYNTRHP

-377 YGQGRER
+377 HGQGRER

-394 IISAKLDNADV
+394 IISVKLDNADV
-405 MRTALKEHGITGMTA
+405 MRTALKEYGITGKTA
-420 DMLMEDINKKLSEP
+420 DMLMEDIYNKLSEP

-440 YSKEKTEVVY
+440 YTREKTEVVY

-476 GEIPKDTGSKCCV
+476 GEMPKDTGAKCCV
-489 MDRNTNSFAVLPV
+489 LDNNKNEFAVIPV

-529 IHSYREGDVKE
+529 VRSYRGGDISE
-540 LDEVK
+540 PEQRY
-545 ETSLPKITPFE
+545 EAPMKISAFE
-556 TTNAELQDCGYCK
+556 TVNAELQDCGFCK
-569 TNDGI
+569 TDDGI

-580 QDEYKYMTID
+580 QDDYKYMTID
-590 KESPLADVERALHD
+590 KDSPLADVERALHD
-604 KFGLVD
+604 KFNIVD
-610 DISAAVVMKQ
+610 DISAAIIMKQ
-620 LIAEDIVKTAEPKT
+620 LISDDIVKTAEPKT

-645 SRYAEISH
+645 SKYVEISH

>member
-12 SLIQKLLEFISNMER
+12 SLIQKLLEFIANMER
-27 NKQYRKD
+27 NRQYRKD
-34 AKPPKKPKIKTGKL
+34 AKPPKQPKIKTGKL

-75 FEAAMKKMGGTF
+75 FEAVMKKMGGTF

-108 MAALAAQHMLSK
+108 MATLASQHMLSK
-120 EIEIKPDGFIL
+120 EIEIKPDSFIL
-131 KDGNNKISEEEMR
+131 KDGNDKISEEEMKV
-144 ITSDV
+144 TSDI

-160 KTDDGKYMTVFP
+160 RTDEGKYMTVVP

-177 QYNKAMEDVRQQFN
+177 QYIKAMKDVREQLK
-191 EINNIDIVR
+191 EINNIDVVR
-200 YEQLSPLDK
+200 YDQFSPLDN
-209 PEYAAYI
+209 PEFAAYI

-250 MDIAEKIKNAR
+250 TDIAEKITTAR
-261 KEYAKSLS
+261 EEYAKSLS
-269 ESERYRI
+269 ESEQYRI

-333 LDMEK
+333 LDMER
-338 KYSIY
+338 KYSVY
-343 DSAGNIKQKRSGE
+343 DSSGNIKQKRSGE
-356 ELVKSYNTRHP
+356 KLSKSYNTRHP

-377 YGQGRER
+377 YGQGKER

-394 IISAKLDNADV
+394 IISVKLDNV
-405 MRTALKEHGITGMTA
+405 EVVRNALKEHGITGKTA
-420 DMLMEDINKKLSEP
+420 DMLMEDINNKLSAP

-440 YSKEKTEVVY
+440 YTREKTEVVY

-464 LSQAIVGKVCMT
+464 LSQAIVGRKCIS
-476 GEIPKDTGSKCCV
+476 GEIPKDTGTKCCV
-489 MDRNTNSFAVLPV
+489 LDNNKNEFAVIPV

-529 IHSYREGDVKE
+529 VGNYREGDVKAF
-540 LDEVK
+540 DEVK
-545 ETSLPKITPFE
+545 ETPLPKITPFE
-556 TTNAELQDCGYCK
+556 TTNAELRDCGYCN

-574 MLIRES
+574 MIIRES
-580 QDEYKYMTID
+580 SDEYKYMTID
-590 KESPLADVERALHD
+590 KDSSLADVERALHD
-604 KFGLVD
+604 KFNIVD

-620 LIAEDIVKTAEPKT
+620 LISDDIVKTAEPKT
-634 IGDDVTVSQVT
+634 IDDDVTVSQIT
-645 SRYAEISH
+645 SKYIEISH
-653 DGKSEMMP
+653 DGKSEMML

-668 KLLAMGIPEKTIG
+668 KLLAMGVSEKVIG
-681 DIQKSFEK
+681 DIEKSFDKSEN
-689 AEQEVMYPDKQNL
+689 EILHPDRQTLTGLK
-702 ASLIGNAKN
+702 IGAKN
-711 MLMEK
+711 MLDK
-716 VKAGGE
+716 IKAGGE